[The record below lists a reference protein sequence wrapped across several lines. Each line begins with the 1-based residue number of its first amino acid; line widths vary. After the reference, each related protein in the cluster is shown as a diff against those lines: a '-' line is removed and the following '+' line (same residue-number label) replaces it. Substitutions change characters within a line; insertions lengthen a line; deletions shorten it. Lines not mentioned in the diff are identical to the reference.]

1 MNTVEKEFSP
11 CGALCAECGQY
22 GSDCSGCADIK
33 GKVYWLEYTGQ
44 SVCAVYDCCVNN
56 KKLKTAALARICL
69 VTDLQKT
76 LQSRTSRTQKTLKKW
91 FQGLRV
97 NKILSKF

>member
-56 KKLKTAALARICL
+56 KKLKYCGTCPNLPCNRFTKDPTISDEQNAEN
-69 VTDLQKT
+69 
-76 LQSRTSRTQKTLKKW
+76 LKKMVSRLK
-91 FQGLRV
+91 GE
-97 NKILSKF
+97 

>member
-1 MNTVEKEFSP
+1 MMDRNMNTVEKEFSP

-56 KKLKTAALARICL
+56 KKLKNCGACPNLHCNRFTKDPTISDEQNAEN
-69 VTDLQKT
+69 
-76 LQSRTSRTQKTLKKW
+76 LKKMVSRLK
-91 FQGLRV
+91 GE
-97 NKILSKF
+97 